1 MRTEFDGED
10 RIEPIRTELQSFL
23 PAGAILRFPTRN
35 KRRIVVLAT
44 KEHHCLGDLLI
55 RNAFEE
61 MNAALLA
68 VISNHRVLDSLA
80 QRFEIPFHLI
90 SHEGKSREAHET
102 ALIAVLH
109 EYQPDYIVLAKYMRV
124 LSPEFIARFPQRI
137 INIHHS
143 FLPAFVGA
151 NPYRQAFQRGV
162 KIIGATAHFVTEHLD
177 DGPIISQSV
186 IPIDHSFSAEDMIQA
201 GRDVEKRV
209 LADAL
214 KLVFE
219 ERVFLCG
226 RRTIIFS

>member
-1 MRTEFDGED
+1 
-10 RIEPIRTELQSFL
+10 
-23 PAGAILRFPTRN
+23 
-35 KRRIVVLAT
+35 
-44 KEHHCLGDLLI
+44 
-55 RNAFEE
+55 
-61 MNAALLA
+61 
-68 VISNHRVLDSLA
+68 
-80 QRFEIPFHLI
+80 
-90 SHEGKSREAHET
+90 
-102 ALIAVLH
+102 
-109 EYQPDYIVLAKYMRV
+109 MRV